1 MARVTKLQGVA
12 LREKQDVLERRRTQ
26 PLPDAS
32 RNTNPNNL
40 ARPDEIRSKALR
52 PGPASAVLFS
62 VASRVARET
71 YANLC

>member
-1 MARVTKLQGVA
+1 MARVTKLQGV

-52 PGPASAVLFS
+52 PGPASAVSCL
-62 VASRVARET
+62 ASQVV
-71 YANLC
+71 

>member
-52 PGPASAVLFS
+52 PGPASAVSCL
-62 VASRVARET
+62 ASQVV
-71 YANLC
+71 